1 MLQTITPREVETSG
15 TLEST
20 TFSIKTDAKAFKI
33 LIDNLYSDKITSI
46 IRELWTNAYDAHK
59 LAGIIE
65 TPFDCALPSS
75 FEPFFAVRDFG
86 VSMTHKEVME
96 VYSVVFESTKDK
108 DNLQVGSFGL
118 GSKSPWAYAD
128 TFTLECWLD
137 GRKRTYSAYMNS
149 ASVPQI
155 DLMADEDS
163 DEPKG
168 VRVSFP
174 VDSMDYI
181 QFKDAAKSVARGFYV
196 LPTINGEPQAC
207 EMPDP
212 VAKGKDWAAYKKW
225 SVGDTFAR
233 QGCVLYPISLAEVT
247 KHVTDDCKL
256 LACGEIIIDFPIGDI
271 AITPSR
277 EAIQYTPETC
287 KNIAKR
293 AEEIEKHELAAAI
306 TEMIND
312 APTYWE
318 ARQRAGEALQ
328 ALGMIGGADNLYWHG
343 KKIEL
348 KKKIHLGDFKKYGV
362 AWTGC
367 TRFDMRK
374 RKHLKWSSQNDLL
387 INAPSSYIFYVENTA
402 NRCTH
407 VGPRIKKHWK
417 AGGSVTQHQDTDV
430 IWIKADTSSHA
441 FKKLMK
447 QIGYPPI
454 ISVNGLEK
462 PPPEAAGSG
471 FRRKVSY
478 KKLDSGGTIV
488 DDYDFDID
496 EGGLYF
502 AMDRNEVCAPG
513 SIYASNYSIHS
524 IVKTLKTLGV
534 IQVGQKVTGVP
545 KSCGRAV
552 FNSDKWTNLFEL
564 TEMTLKATYDPAAA
578 GKLIRTRELLDEK
591 THWQN
596 LAKALLDKLILPDD
610 DMGLLHEFVSWY
622 RDVSESIP
630 DPEKVE
636 ALGKLQTS
644 IRWTAPTEEE
654 DATDITKSYGDIQTA
669 YEASLPKAY
678 PMLELSLK
686 TGWRSDLNADM
697 ILTMLEYTN
706 LIDSQR
712 ENK

>member
-1 MLQTITPREVETSG
+1 MLQTIIDREVETSG

-20 TFSIKTDAKAFKI
+20 TFSIKADAKAFKI

-59 LAGIIE
+59 LADIIE

-155 DLMADEDS
+155 DLMAEEES
-163 DEPKG
+163 DEQKG

-174 VDSMDYI
+174 VDSGDYVK
-181 QFKDAAKSVARGFYV
+181 FKDAAKSVARGFYV
-196 LPTINGEPQAC
+196 LPKINGEYCAS

-212 VAKGKDWAAYKKW
+212 VAKGKDWVAYKKF
-225 SVGDTFAR
+225 SIKGIYAR
-233 QGCVLYPISLAEVT
+233 QGCVLYPISYNSVIKNVDEE
-247 KHVTDDCKL
+247 CKL
-256 LACGEIIIDFPIGDI
+256 LISSEIIIDFPIGDI

-306 TEMIND
+306 TEMID
-312 APTYWE
+312 SAPTYWE
-318 ARQRAGEALQ
+318 ARQRAGTAFQ
-328 ALGMIGGADNLYWHG
+328 AMGVIGDADNLHWHG

-348 KKKIHLGDFKKYGV
+348 KKKILLGHYKKYGV

-367 TRFDMRK
+367 SRYDMRK
-374 RKHLKWSSQNDLL
+374 RKHLKWSSHNDLI
-387 INAPSSYIFYVENTA
+387 INAPSSYTFYVENTA
-402 NRCTH
+402 ERVTH
-407 VGPRIKKHWK
+407 AGPRIKKHWK
-417 AGGSVTQHQDTDV
+417 AGGSVTQYQDLDI

-447 QIGYPPI
+447 QLGYPPI
-454 ISVNGLEK
+454 TSVNTLEK
-462 PPPEAAGSG
+462 PPPEAPGSG

-496 EGGLYF
+496 DGGLYF
-502 AMDRNEVCAPG
+502 ALDRNEVCAPG
-513 SIYASNYSIHS
+513 SIYASNYGIHS
-524 IVKTLKTLGV
+524 IVKALVILGV
-534 IQVGQKVTGVP
+534 IGGDQKVTGVP

-552 FNSDKWTNLFEL
+552 FNSDKWMNIFMVAEL
-564 TEMTLKATYDPAAA
+564 TLKDQYDPAAS

-630 DPEKVE
+630 DPEKIQ
-636 ALGKLQTS
+636 AIGKIKDS
-644 IRWTAPTEEE
+644 IRWTAPAEEE
-654 DATDITKSYGDIQTA
+654 DDTDITKAYGDIQTA

-678 PMLELSLK
+678 PMLELSLN

-697 ILTMLEYTN
+697 ILTMLEYIN